1 MDPEFSQR
9 YRELYER
16 HWWFRAR
23 EKLIIEFLRRQQP
36 SKGWK
41 TILDVGCGDGL
52 FFRELQRFGE
62 VDGIEP
68 ISEVISPN
76 NPFRQRIYVGSFDES
91 FQPRKRY
98 LLILMLDVL
107 EHVDAPVAALRH
119 ALSLLEPE
127 GFLLITV
134 PAFRLLWTSHDEL
147 NHHYTRYT
155 KASFNCVAEEA
166 GIEIVQER
174 YLFTWV
180 FLAKLAARVKES
192 LLGAKP
198 TIPRVPPSGLNRL
211 LYSVSRLEEKFL
223 RSLPV
228 PLGSS
233 LLIFARAAS
242 NGASDQAKAIRR
254 LDRQ

>member
-1 MDPEFSQR
+1 LEPEFSQR

-23 EKLIIEFLRRQQP
+23 EELIIEFLRREQP
-36 SKGWK
+36 PKGWK

-52 FFRELQRFGE
+52 FFRELQRFGDVE
-62 VDGIEP
+62 GIEP
-68 ISEVISPN
+68 VAEVITPN
-76 NPFRQRIYVGSFDES
+76 NSFKQRIYIGSFDES

-107 EHVDAPVAALRH
+107 EHVEAPIAALHH
-119 ALSLLEPE
+119 ALSLLEPD

-134 PAFRLLWTSHDEL
+134 PAFQLLWTSHDEL
-147 NHHYTRYT
+147 NHHYARYT
-155 KASFNCVAEEA
+155 KASFHCVAEKA
-166 GIEIVQER
+166 GIEILQER
-174 YLFTWV
+174 YLFAWV
-180 FLAKLAARVKES
+180 FLAKLAARVKEC
-192 LLGAKP
+192 LLGSRP

-211 LYSVSRLEEKFL
+211 LYCVSRLEEKLL

-228 PLGSS
+228 PVGSS

-242 NGASDQAKAIRR
+242 NGTSNPQKGDPTP
-254 LDRQ
+254 